1 MIPGVVAANSAFV
14 GTSPALWTPLNMS
27 VSPPIY
33 IDARDSTITQSAGF
47 VSAISN
53 LGALGALGELSQS
66 DSAKRPSIVSGEL
79 NAQAIL
85 RFDGTDD
92 VLTCNTTEGRGIF
105 ANVPAAWVFAV
116 YKKRTAD
123 AAPTARYLL
132 YTANNAGP
140 VRFGLLCGDSVA
152 GRANKPLIYARRLDA
167 DSAASVLSPNSVSG
181 NYFLSFAHANF
192 STRVGVMRENGG
204 QVASNATLTA
214 AAGNT
219 SNTIPSTS
227 YPLAVGAFVTG
238 TFPSD
243 VDIACVI
250 VGNTNPAAGEAEK
263 LEGWAAHRWG
273 LAGSLPAEHP
283 YKTTAPTI

>member
-1 MIPGVVAANSAFV
+1 MLLNPYRFQSG
-14 GTSPALWTPLNMS
+14 PAGLWAPSNMAVPPPVYFDAGDS
-27 VSPPIY
+27 V
-33 IDARDSTITQSAGF
+33 ITASGGI

-53 LGALGALGELSQS
+53 LGSLGANGDFSQS
-66 DSAKRPSIVSGEL
+66 DSAKRPSIVSGAL
-79 NAQAIL
+79 NAQPIL

-92 VLTCNTTEGRGIF
+92 VLVCNTTEGRGIF

-132 YTANNAGP
+132 YTANNAAP
-140 VRFGLLCGDSVA
+140 VRFGLLCADSTA
-152 GRANKPLIYARRLDA
+152 GRANKPLMYARRLDA
-167 DSAASVLSPNSVSG
+167 DSPASLLSPNSISG
-181 NYFLSFAHANF
+181 NYCLSFAHANF
-192 STRVGVMRENGG
+192 STRAGVMRENGA

-219 SNTIPSTS
+219 SNTSPTAS
-227 YPLAVGAFVTG
+227 YPPAVGAFVTG
-238 TFPSD
+238 SYASD
-243 VDIACVI
+243 VDVACLVI
-250 VGNTNPAAGEAEK
+250 GNTNPSAGEVEK

-273 LAGSLPAEHP
+273 LAGSLPAGHP